1 MRKRLV
7 TQKYL
12 RDTIKYN
19 LKVFISDDKGYYVAV
34 KEIIEVEK
42 PFILSNG
49 LLLMD
54 SGYYIVEVIPK
65 NENYAMRVFFN
76 EKKELVEHY
85 FDISL
90 GNGIDEE
97 TKLPYYDDVFLDVTI
112 TNGQIEICD
121 EDELDNALSQGEI
134 TKETYNFAKEVAN
147 KLIEEINSNTNK
159 YVNMNLG
166 EYLKWKNI

>member
-12 RDTIKYN
+12 RDLIKYN
-19 LKVFISDDKGYYVAV
+19 LKVFVSDEKDYYVAV
-34 KEIIEVEK
+34 KELIDIEA

-54 SGYYIVEVIPK
+54 SGYFIVEVIPK
-65 NENYAMRVFFN
+65 HENYAMRVFFN

-97 TKLPYYDDVFLDVTI
+97 TKLPYYDDAFLDVTI
-112 TNGQIEICD
+112 TNGKIEICD
-121 EDELDNALSQGEI
+121 EDELDNAFSQGEI
-134 TKETYNFAKEVAN
+134 TEETYSFVKKIAE
-147 KLIEEINSNTNK
+147 KLIKEINVNTNK
-159 YVNMNLG
+159 YFNMDLRG
-166 EYLKWKNI
+166 YLK

>member
-12 RDTIKYN
+12 RDLIKYN
-19 LKVFISDDKGYYVAV
+19 LKVFISDEKDYYVAI
-34 KEIIEVEK
+34 KEIIDIEA

-54 SGYYIVEVIPK
+54 KGFFIVEVIPK

-76 EKKELVEHY
+76 EKKKIIEHY

-90 GNGIDEE
+90 ENGIDEE
-97 TKLPYYDDVFLDVTI
+97 TKLPYYDDAFLDVTI
-112 TNGQIEICD
+112 TNGEIEVCD
-121 EDELDNALSQGEI
+121 EDELDNALSQGEM
-134 TKETYNFAKEVAN
+134 TEETYNFVKDIAE
-147 KLIEEINSNTNK
+147 KLVEEIKAKTNR
-159 YVNMNLG
+159 YVNMDLG
-166 EYLKWKNI
+166 GYLK

>member
-12 RDTIKYN
+12 RDLIKYN
-19 LKVFISDDKGYYVAV
+19 LKVFVSDEKDYYVAV
-34 KEIIEVEK
+34 KELIDIEA

-54 SGYYIVEVIPK
+54 SGYFIVEVIPK
-65 NENYAMRVFFN
+65 HENYAMRVFFN

-97 TKLPYYDDVFLDVTI
+97 TKLPYYDDAFLDVTI
-112 TNGQIEICD
+112 TNGKIEICD
-121 EDELDNALSQGEI
+121 EDELDNAFSQGEI
-134 TKETYNFAKEVAN
+134 TEETYSFVKKIAE
-147 KLIEEINSNTNK
+147 KLVKEINVNTNK
-159 YVNMNLG
+159 YFNMDLRG
-166 EYLKWKNI
+166 YLKWNT

>member
-12 RDTIKYN
+12 RDLIKYN
-19 LKVFISDDKGYYVAV
+19 LKVFVSDEKDYYVAV
-34 KEIIEVEK
+34 KELINIEA

-54 SGYYIVEVIPK
+54 NGYFIVEVIPK
-65 NENYAMRVFFN
+65 YENYAMRVFFN

-90 GNGIDEE
+90 GNGMDEE
-97 TKLPYYDDVFLDVTI
+97 TKLPYYNDAFLDVTI
-112 TNGQIEICD
+112 TNGKIEMCD
-121 EDELDNALSQGEI
+121 EDELDNAFSQGEI
-134 TKETYNFAKEVAN
+134 TEKTYDFVKKIAE
-147 KLIEEINSNTNK
+147 KLVKEINANTNK
-159 YVNMNLG
+159 YVNMDLRG
-166 EYLKWKNI
+166 YLKWNT

>member
-12 RDTIKYN
+12 RDLIKYN
-19 LKVFISDDKGYYVAV
+19 LKVYISDEKDYYVTI
-34 KEIIEVEK
+34 KELIDIET

-54 SGYYIVEVIPK
+54 NGFSIVEVIPK

-76 EKKELVEHY
+76 EKKELVEYY

-90 GNGIDEE
+90 GNGLDEE
-97 TKLPYYDDVFLDVTI
+97 TKLPYYDDAFLDVTI
-112 TNGQIEICD
+112 TNGKIEICD
-121 EDELDNALSQGEI
+121 EDELDNALSQGEM
-134 TKETYNFAKEVAN
+134 TEETYNYIKEIAR
-147 KLIEEINSNTNK
+147 KLIEEIKEKTNK
-159 YVNMNLG
+159 YVNMDLRG
-166 EYLKWKNI
+166 YLK

>member
-90 GNGIDEE
+90 GNNIDEE

-166 EYLKWKNI
+166 EYLK

>member
-1 MRKRLV
+1 
-7 TQKYL
+7 
-12 RDTIKYN
+12 
-19 LKVFISDDKGYYVAV
+19 
-34 KEIIEVEK
+34 
-42 PFILSNG
+42 
-49 LLLMD
+49 MD

-166 EYLKWKNI
+166 EYLK

>member
-166 EYLKWKNI
+166 EYLK

>member
-12 RDTIKYN
+12 RDLIKYN
-19 LKVFISDDKGYYVAV
+19 LKVYISDEKDYYVTI
-34 KEIIEVEK
+34 KELIDIET

-54 SGYYIVEVIPK
+54 NGFSIVEVIPK

-90 GNGIDEE
+90 GNGLDEE
-97 TKLPYYDDVFLDVTI
+97 TKLPYYDDAFLDVTI
-112 TNGQIEICD
+112 TNGKIEICD
-121 EDELDNALSQGEI
+121 EDELDNALSQGEM
-134 TKETYNFAKEVAN
+134 TEETYNFVKDIAE
-147 KLIEEINSNTNK
+147 KLIEEIKANTNK
-159 YVNMNLG
+159 YVNMDLRG
-166 EYLKWKNI
+166 YLK

>member
-12 RDTIKYN
+12 RDLIKYN
-19 LKVFISDDKGYYVAV
+19 LKVFVSDEKDYYVAV
-34 KEIIEVEK
+34 KELIDIEA

-54 SGYYIVEVIPK
+54 SGYFIVEVIPK
-65 NENYAMRVFFN
+65 HENYAMRVFFN

-97 TKLPYYDDVFLDVTI
+97 TKLPYYDDAFLDVTI
-112 TNGQIEICD
+112 TNGKIEICD
-121 EDELDNALSQGEI
+121 EDELDNAFSQGEI
-134 TKETYNFAKEVAN
+134 TEETYSFVKKIAE
-147 KLIEEINSNTNK
+147 KLVKEINVNTNK
-159 YVNMNLG
+159 YFNMDLRG
-166 EYLKWKNI
+166 YLK